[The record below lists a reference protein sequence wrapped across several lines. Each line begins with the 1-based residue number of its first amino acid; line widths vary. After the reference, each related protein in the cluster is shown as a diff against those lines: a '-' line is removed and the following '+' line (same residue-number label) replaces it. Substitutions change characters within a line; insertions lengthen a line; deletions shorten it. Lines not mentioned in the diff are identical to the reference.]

1 MQQEI
6 AFKPFASKALMH
18 LPRTQRVPVREA
30 SAMLR
35 ARTASDGRFR
45 TRRLNSTL
53 HADREVSNA
62 TKRSMR
68 TPGTA
73 PSSLAQSQ
81 LAKRESVV
89 AIHPKGV
96 RAQWPNGHF
105 QVHPA
110 SDTVSALAGIVHML
124 PSSLNLLSI
133 AGLNRV
139 WGRSLPATLT
149 SKEAASGVTV
159 PTRSRGLERVWSI
172 NGRFLTQPTTG
183 VQRYAHEV
191 IRALDQLCYERHPL
205 AAHTRIE
212 ILSPLGGPQIRGLRT
227 ITHRPVGNI
236 GGQIW
241 EQTVLPAHVRGG
253 LLSLCNVGPLA
264 IAKQIVCIHD
274 LNTRE
279 CPESYALPFRALYRV
294 LLPALGRRARAIAT
308 VSNYTASQLDA
319 YGVASRSKLCIIPN
333 GHEHALQW
341 QTNHAPSTSAPSN
354 SDTIV
359 LLGGTAP
366 HKNGR
371 LILDLAPDLAR
382 LGLKIAVVGASDAS
396 VFSNSGPALH
406 APNIRWLGRVKD
418 DALATLLKEALCL
431 AFPSY
436 VEGFGLPPLEAMA
449 LGCPVVV
456 SNRASLPEVCGSAAL
471 YASPTDGQM
480 WLEAFRRL
488 HTEPNLR
495 AKLKAA
501 GRLRA
506 HRFSWRRSAELY
518 LEAMAQLDDFGA

>member
-1 MQQEI
+1 MFSVCRRKTARSPSI
-6 AFKPFASKALMH
+6 AMSCGSPETEGVM
-18 LPRTQRVPVREA
+18 PVRVRFVPQA
-30 SAMLR
+30 AAMR
-35 ARTASDGRFR
+35 KARS
-45 TRRLNSTL
+45 
-53 HADREVSNA
+53 
-62 TKRSMR
+62 
-68 TPGTA
+68 
-73 PSSLAQSQ
+73 PS
-81 LAKRESVV
+81 
-89 AIHPKGV
+89 PKGV
-96 RAQWPNGHF
+96 RAKSPNGHF

-124 PSSLNLLSI
+124 PPSLNLLSM

-139 WGRSLPATLT
+139 WNRSLPTTVA
-149 SKEAASGVTV
+149 SKQAASGGVV
-159 PTRSRGLERVWSI
+159 LRRGRDLSERVWSI

-183 VQRYAHEV
+183 VQRYAHEI

-205 AAHTRIE
+205 AARTKIE
-212 ILSPLGGPQIRGLRT
+212 ILLPLGGPQIRGLRA
-227 ITHRPVGNI
+227 IAHRPIGNI

-241 EQTVLPAHVRGG
+241 EQTILPAHVRGG
-253 LLSLCNVGPLA
+253 LLSLCNLGPLA

-279 CPESYALPFRALYRV
+279 CPESYALQFRALYRV

-319 YGVASRSKLCIIPN
+319 YGVVSPSKLCIIPN

-341 QTNHAPSTSAPSN
+341 QTNRAPSTSAPQGN
-354 SDTIV
+354 DTIV

-366 HKNGR
+366 HKNAR
-371 LILDLAPDLAR
+371 LILGLAPHLAK

-396 VFSNSGPALH
+396 VFSNSAPVLP
-406 APNIRWLGRVKD
+406 APNIRWLGRVGD

-456 SNRASLPEVCGSAAL
+456 SDRASLPEVCDSAAL

-501 GRLRA
+501 GRMRA

-518 LEAMAQLDDFGA
+518 LEAMARLDDFGA